1 MELLD
6 TITRI
11 FMLGGVIIMI
21 GYAFGMGIDSI
32 DRATSEEIDIDDTNE
47 IMDYDEAIEHYKM
60 IRAEEESE
68 VRCD

>member
-47 IMDYDEAIEHYKM
+47 IMDYDEAIEYYKM